1 MDLKKII
8 DKKNWAAKY
17 MVDEITYICKNLG
30 KRDPGSEGEKKACEY
45 MAKVLKEDCGCD
57 RADVESFKENPD
69 SFYGWIYFTITFVI
83 IAAALTILT
92 VLGKAPVWLPFI
104 SVLLIVA
111 GLCLA
116 FLQFGLYFKTVDKCF
131 PEKTGHNV
139 TAIKKCKGETKRR
152 IIFNG
157 HPDAAWE
164 WPVNY
169 ALGGV
174 GFESH
179 AILCA
184 VGAVYYIVVSIIALA
199 NAANIAAVA
208 EGHIL
213 TEAAQA
219 GLGGLKTAAF
229 VGLVFLPFWIG
240 LYFMWNKKR
249 VVDGANDN
257 LSGCYMGIAIL
268 KALKDEGIELE
279 NTELGVVL
287 TGSEEAGLRGAK
299 AWCEAHA
306 GEFDDV
312 PTFIYSYDTIHDPK
326 YLLVN
331 YRDLNATVK
340 ADKDVSD
347 LYMEAAKE
355 LGIKCEK
362 GMVPPLG
369 GATDSAAFAQAG
381 FRATGITGLNHK
393 LENYYHTRRD
403 SYDNMNEKGLAD
415 CFAASVKVLEKFDNG
430 AKQ

>member
-8 DKKNWAAKY
+8 DKKDWAAKY
-17 MVDEITYICKNLG
+17 MIDEITYICKNLG

-57 RADVESFKENPD
+57 RADVESFKENPG
-69 SFYGWIYFTITFVI
+69 SFFGWIYFTITFVI
-83 IAAALTILT
+83 IAAALTILS
-92 VLGKAPVWLPFI
+92 VLEILPAWLPII
-104 SVLLIVA
+104 SVILIVA
-111 GLCLA
+111 GLDLA
-116 FLQFGLYFKTVDKCF
+116 FLQFGLYKKAVDKCF

-139 TAIKKCKGETKRR
+139 TAIKKCTGETKRR

-179 AILCA
+179 AIICA
-184 VGAVYYIVVSIIALA
+184 VGAVYYIVVSILALA
-199 NAANIAAVA
+199 GKENLNGLV
-208 EGHIL
+208 
-213 TEAAQA
+213 
-219 GLGGLKTAAF
+219 LGGLA
-229 VGLVFLPFWIG
+229 FLPFWIG

-299 AWCEAHA
+299 AWCEAHQ

-355 LGIKCEK
+355 LGIRCNK

-415 CFAASVKVLEKFDNG
+415 CYAASVKVLEMFDNG